1 MGGLIQAKGAII
13 AAGGSALQDLGK
25 KIAGDGKGGN
35 TGGNISKITFLVSRG
50 IKVALT
56 PNWFPVLAGSGGYG
70 PPTSTNFGGP
80 KPSTEYGG
88 AIGSG
93 SGGGNNGPIGGGN
106 SGPVVGI
113 SDGYGVPLAPVVGAN
128 GGSDGYGAPGPN
140 GWGPSSAVGP
150 AVGPA
155 VYDEES
161 APALGGYGVG
171 TVEEVDIAGLGNPRG
186 NFASGSSSSAAAVS
200 AGDSY
205 GAPLADP
212 IGAGSTAPIDEYGA
226 PAGPILT
233 DSSSPPEA
241 TAPIDEYGAPAAP
254 VQDTYPAASAAE
266 PASDSYGAPVADVLP
281 APSSPVGDSY
291 GAPTSDVLPA
301 PSAPVGDSYG
311 APTSDI
317 LPASSSAEVVAADSG
332 YGAPAEAPLIQVAVR
347 IF

>member
-1 MGGLIQAKGAII
+1 MTNFLPGGA
-13 AAGGSALQDLGK
+13 
-25 KIAGDGKGGN
+25 
-35 TGGNISKITFLVSRG
+35 
-50 IKVALT
+50 
-56 PNWFPVLAGSGGYG
+56 GYG
-70 PPTSTNFGGP
+70 PPTTTNFGGP

-93 SGGGNNGPIGGGN
+93 SGGGNGPIGGGG
-106 SGPVVGI
+106 SVSGI

-161 APALGGYGVG
+161 APAGYGVG
-171 TVEEVDIAGLGNPRG
+171 SVEEVDIAGLGNTRG
-186 NFASGSSSSAAAVS
+186 NFASGSSAAAVS

-205 GAPLADP
+205 GAPAADP
-212 IGAGSTAPIDEYGA
+212 IGSPSTAPIDEYGA

-241 TAPIDEYGAPAAP
+241 VAPIDEYGAPAAP
-254 VQDTYPAASAAE
+254 VLGPSPPPPVRDDFFPAASAVE

-301 PSAPVGDSYG
+301 PSSPVGDSYG
-311 APTSDI
+311 APTSDV
-317 LPASSSAEVVAADSG
+317 LPASSSEVVAADSG
-332 YGAPAEAPLIQVAVR
+332 YGAPADVPIIQVEELER
-347 IF
+347 IQTLQMIFTSSGQQLCSVVGGRGHSSSGRQLWVAQRPCP